1 MNRTALLVCLVLGT
15 ACSCSSS
22 SPRSSSTVQALR
34 DSVLAS
40 SQALETVR
48 SLTDEAGPRL
58 SGSPGNKVAVDWA
71 VRALG
76 AAGLA
81 KVHAEPC
88 AVPRWERG
96 EEQGALVEPSPQPL
110 SLAALGGSV
119 GTPPGALEAAVI
131 EAASLDAIDKLDPAA
146 VAGKIVF
153 FYVKM
158 ERTRDGAGYGAAV
171 PVRGAGASRA
181 AKLGAAG
188 VLIRSIGTDDNR
200 APHTGALRYDDK
212 VAKIPAAALANP
224 DADVIHRLLAAGKR
238 VRVRM

>member
-1 MNRTALLVCLVLGT
+1 MNRAALLLPLVLGA
-15 ACSCSSS
+15 ACSRSS
-22 SPRSSSTVQALR
+22 SPSPGSSSAVQALR
-34 DSVLAS
+34 DSVVAS

-48 SLTDEAGPRL
+48 ALTDEAGPRL

-76 AAGLA
+76 AAGLV

-110 SLAALGGSV
+110 ALAALGGSV
-119 GTPPGALEAAVI
+119 GTPPEGLEADVI

-158 ERTRDGAGYGAAV
+158 ERT
-171 PVRGAGASRA
+171 
-181 AKLGAAG
+181 
-188 VLIRSIGTDDNR
+188 
-200 APHTGALRYDDK
+200 H
-212 VAKIPAAALANP
+212 
-224 DADVIHRLLAAGKR
+224 
-238 VRVRM
+238 